1 VLGPDISLAEA
12 CFVPRRQ
19 GAPEADGYLMGVAT
33 YHKQGNRNALVI
45 ADIDHLDAGP
55 VALVQLPYRI
65 VGQIHGF
72 WVPGTDLPP
81 MTA

>member
-1 VLGPDISLAEA
+1 
-12 CFVPRRQ
+12 
-19 GAPEADGYLMGVAT
+19 MGVAT

-45 ADIDHLDAGP
+45 ADIDHLDPGP
-55 VALVQLPYRI
+55 IAVVQLPYRI

-81 MTA
+81 ITT